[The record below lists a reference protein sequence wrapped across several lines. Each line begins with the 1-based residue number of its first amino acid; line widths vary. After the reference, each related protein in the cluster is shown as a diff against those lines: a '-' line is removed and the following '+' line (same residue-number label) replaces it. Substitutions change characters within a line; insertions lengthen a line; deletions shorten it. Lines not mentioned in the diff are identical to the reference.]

1 MNLTGI
7 PVHKDRV
14 ILAIYMK
21 EALNHRPK
29 EDLQNDLTSQDRS
42 IVENFKELLGTRI
55 KLVEEL
61 DTYIGEQTDKPVKL
75 KVLNTLEV
83 NLMLAF
89 IWLGCLTSDLPVLET
104 DVLMN
109 AQSDKYG
116 YLSEYQVTM

>member
-1 MNLTGI
+1 M
-7 PVHKDRV
+7 
-14 ILAIYMK
+14 
-21 EALNHRPK
+21 
-29 EDLQNDLTSQDRS
+29 
-42 IVENFKELLGTRI
+42 
-55 KLVEEL
+55 VEEL

-116 YLSEYQVTM
+116 YLSEYQITM